1 MIVGDNIYQKVS
13 VNFVLL
19 HYPILTNHTR
29 VVNDNKKGNTTTRLG
44 GQIIE
49 SQQQIMGLYYIN
61 LPKTIK
67 CY

>member
-19 HYPILTNHTR
+19 HYPILTNTR

-49 SQQQIMGLYYIN
+49 SQQQIMGLYIN

-67 CY
+67 YY